1 MKLDEWKELLVD
13 PVRKTPLVFD
23 GEKFTNQSGKDY
35 FLIGNKP
42 DFIGTE
48 KREIF
53 AGQRDFLDRLKT
65 IFKDKL
71 GKYYM
76 FLVYIISPVYIRIH
90 WPSLSI
96 YLNNKVREII
106 KDKKYVIQIG
116 SGNDRISDKV
126 LNIDIFNYLEV
137 DLIADCTKLPFAN
150 NSIDCVISNAV
161 LEHVTAPDDFVA
173 EAYRVLR
180 PGGKI
185 ITGVPFIQGFHA
197 SPNDF
202 YRWTD
207 KGLEYLH
214 GKFGFKK
221 ISNVPNS
228 GPTSGL
234 LWILQEWLS
243 IILSFNINVLYRF
256 WWFFFTIVLM
266 PLKFLDVLFIHFKQA
281 HKINSFYIY
290 TGTKTAD
297 ESDRN

>member
-1 MKLDEWKELLVD
+1 MKLHDWEKLLVD
-13 PVRKTPLVFD
+13 PITKTPLVFN
-23 GEKFTNQSGKDY
+23 GEKLINQSGKDY

-42 DFIGTE
+42 DFIGSE

-53 AGQRDFLDRLKT
+53 AGQSDFLDRIKT
-65 IFKDKL
+65 ILKNKF

-76 FLVYIISPVYIRIH
+76 ALIYIISPVYIRIH
-90 WPSLSI
+90 WPSLSV
-96 YLNNKVREII
+96 YLNHKVREIS
-106 KDKKYVIQIG
+106 KGKKFVIQIG
-116 SGNDRISDKV
+116 SGNDRISDEV
-126 LNIDIFNYLEV
+126 LNIDIFNYSEV

-150 NSIDCVISNAV
+150 DSIDCVISNAV
-161 LEHVTAPDDFVA
+161 LEHVTTPDDFVS
-173 EAYRVLR
+173 EAYRVLK

-207 KGLEYLH
+207 RGLEYLH
-214 GKFGFKK
+214 AKFGFTK
-221 ISNVPNS
+221 ISIVPNS

-243 IILSFNINVLYRF
+243 IILSFNINMLYTF

-266 PLKFLDVLFIHFKQA
+266 PLKFLDVLFIRFNQA

-290 TGTKTAD
+290 IGTKTA
-297 ESDRN
+297 EKL